1 VTLSK
6 KTHHRGRRAGGEMT
20 QTLYANMNKSK
31 KKKPHHITKKQW
43 EWLKALSSNPS
54 TAKTNLKN
62 YRNFFFGCTG
72 L

>member
-1 VTLSK
+1 
-6 KTHHRGRRAGGEMT
+6 MT
-20 QTLYANMNKSK
+20 QTLYAHMNKSK